1 MDENLDEGEKKVEDQ
16 TSIILTHKVF
26 DKLYDMLINNV
37 VSTSIAVRFTVITA
51 PKKNSLKKLVARPI
65 ALRRTVD

>member
-1 MDENLDEGEKKVEDQ
+1 MHRTDKNLNEGEKKVEDQ

-51 PKKNSLKKLVARPI
+51 PKKNGL
-65 ALRRTVD
+65 

>member
-1 MDENLDEGEKKVEDQ
+1 M
-16 TSIILTHKVF
+16 TYKVF
-26 DKLYDMLINNV
+26 DKLYATFINNV